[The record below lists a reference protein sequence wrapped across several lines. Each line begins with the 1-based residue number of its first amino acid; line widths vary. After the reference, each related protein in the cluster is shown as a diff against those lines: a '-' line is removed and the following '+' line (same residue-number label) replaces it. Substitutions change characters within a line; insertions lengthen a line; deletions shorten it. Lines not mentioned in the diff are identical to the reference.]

1 MKNKTI
7 FAAIII
13 FLFIAVPNCFCQ
25 TNTTPEPYSDD
36 EFPQF
41 MLDLRRFEII
51 TLGSMPFITL
61 NSSIVYNG
69 YKFATGKTDTF
80 NPLATADYTQDE
92 MENIII
98 TSLCISAGIGLTDYI
113 VNLIKRNRIKRRL
126 RQQDSNISIEENPDA
141 VRIPLPSPEN
151 TDTTDIEEIISEA
164 E

>member
-1 MKNKTI
+1 MKNKRI
-7 FAAIII
+7 FAALII
-13 FLFIAVPNCFCQ
+13 FLFFAIQNCFCQ
-25 TNTTPEPYSDD
+25 TNTSPEPYSDD

-69 YKFATGKTDTF
+69 YKFATGKSDTF
-80 NPLATADYTQDE
+80 NPLATADYSQDE

-113 VNLIKRNRIKRRL
+113 VNLVKRSRINRRL

-141 VRIPLPSPEN
+141 VKIPLPSKESSEL
-151 TDTTDIEEIISEA
+151 IEIEREA

>member
-1 MKNKTI
+1 MKNKRI
-7 FAAIII
+7 FAAFII
-13 FLFIAVPNCFCQ
+13 FLFFAVENCFCQ
-25 TNTTPEPYSDD
+25 TNTSPEPYSDD

-69 YKFATGKTDTF
+69 YKFATGKSDTF
-80 NPLATADYTQDE
+80 NPLATADYSQDE

-113 VNLIKRNRIKRRL
+113 VNLVKRSRINRRL

-141 VRIPLPSPEN
+141 VKIPLPSKESSEV
-151 TDTTDIEEIISEA
+151 IEIESEA

>member
-1 MKNKTI
+1 MKNKRI
-7 FAAIII
+7 FAAFII
-13 FLFIAVPNCFCQ
+13 FLFFAVENCFCQ
-25 TNTTPEPYSDD
+25 TNTSPEPYSDD

-69 YKFATGKTDTF
+69 YKFATGKSDTF
-80 NPLATADYTQDE
+80 NPLATADYSQDE

-113 VNLIKRNRIKRRL
+113 VNLVKRSRINRRL
-126 RQQDSNISIEENPDA
+126 RQQDSNISIEEDPDA
-141 VRIPLPSPEN
+141 VRIPLPSKESSEV
-151 TDTTDIEEIISEA
+151 IEIESEA

>member
-1 MKNKTI
+1 MKNKRI
-7 FAAIII
+7 FAALII
-13 FLFIAVPNCFCQ
+13 FLFFAVENCFCQ
-25 TNTTPEPYSDD
+25 TNTSPEPYSDD

-69 YKFATGKTDTF
+69 YKFATGKSDTF
-80 NPLATADYTQDE
+80 NPLATADYSQDE

-113 VNLIKRNRIKRRL
+113 VNLVKRSRINRRL

-141 VRIPLPSPEN
+141 VKIPLPSKESSEV
-151 TDTTDIEEIISEA
+151 IEIESEA

>member
-13 FLFIAVPNCFCQ
+13 FLFIAVANSFCQ

-69 YKFATGKTDTF
+69 YKFASGKTDTF

-113 VNLIKRNRIKRRL
+113 VNLVKRSRIKRRL

-141 VRIPLPSPEN
+141 VRIPLP
-151 TDTTDIEEIISEA
+151 TTEIIDIEESQSEA

>member
-1 MKNKTI
+1 MKNKRI
-7 FAAIII
+7 FAAFII
-13 FLFIAVPNCFCQ
+13 FLFFAVENCFCQ
-25 TNTTPEPYSDD
+25 TNTNPEPYSDD

-69 YKFATGKTDTF
+69 YKFATGKSDTF
-80 NPLATADYTQDE
+80 NPLATADYSQDE

-98 TSLCISAGIGLTDYI
+98 TSLCISAGIGITDYI
-113 VNLIKRNRIKRRL
+113 VNLVKRSRIKRRL
-126 RQQDSNISIEENPDA
+126 RQQDSNISIEEDPNA
-141 VRIPLPSPEN
+141 VRIPLPSKESSDITEN
-151 TDTTDIEEIISEA
+151 QSEA

>member
-1 MKNKTI
+1 MKNKRI
-7 FAAIII
+7 FAAFII
-13 FLFIAVPNCFCQ
+13 FLFFAVENCFCQ
-25 TNTTPEPYSDD
+25 TNTSPEPYSDD

-69 YKFATGKTDTF
+69 YKFATGKSDTF
-80 NPLATADYTQDE
+80 NPLATADYSQDE

-113 VNLIKRNRIKRRL
+113 VNLVKRSRIKRRL
-126 RQQDSNISIEENPDA
+126 RQQDSYISIEEDPNA
-141 VRIPLPSPEN
+141 VKIPLPSKESSEV
-151 TDTTDIEEIISEA
+151 IESEA

>member
-1 MKNKTI
+1 MKNKRI
-7 FAAIII
+7 FTAFII
-13 FLFIAVPNCFCQ
+13 FLFFAVENCFCQ
-25 TNTTPEPYSDD
+25 TNTSPEPYSDD

-80 NPLATADYTQDE
+80 NPLATADYSQDE

-113 VNLIKRNRIKRRL
+113 VNLVKRSRINRRL
-126 RQQDSNISIEENPDA
+126 RQQDSNISIKEDPNA
-141 VRIPLPSPEN
+141 VRIPLPSKESS
-151 TDTTDIEEIISEA
+151 DITESQSEA

>member
-1 MKNKTI
+1 MKNKRI
-7 FAAIII
+7 FAAFII
-13 FLFIAVPNCFCQ
+13 FLFFAVENCFCQ
-25 TNTTPEPYSDD
+25 TNTSPEPYSDD

-69 YKFATGKTDTF
+69 YKFATGKSDTF
-80 NPLATADYTQDE
+80 NPLATADYSQDE

-113 VNLIKRNRIKRRL
+113 VNLVKRSRINRRL

-141 VRIPLPSPEN
+141 VKIPLPSKESSEV
-151 TDTTDIEEIISEA
+151 IESEA

>member
-1 MKNKTI
+1 MKNKRI
-7 FAAIII
+7 FAAFII
-13 FLFIAVPNCFCQ
+13 FLFFAVENCFCQ
-25 TNTTPEPYSDD
+25 TNTSPEPYSDD

-69 YKFATGKTDTF
+69 YKFATGKSDTF
-80 NPLATADYTQDE
+80 NPLATADYSQDE

-113 VNLIKRNRIKRRL
+113 VNLVKRSRINRRL
-126 RQQDSNISIEENPDA
+126 RQQDSNISIEEDPDA
-141 VRIPLPSPEN
+141 VKIPLPSKESSEV
-151 TDTTDIEEIISEA
+151 IEIESEA

>member
-1 MKNKTI
+1 MKNKSI

-25 TNTTPEPYSDD
+25 TNTTPEPYNDD

-80 NPLATADYTQDE
+80 NPLATADYTQKE

-98 TSLCISAGIGLTDYI
+98 TSLCISAGIGVTDYI
-113 VNLIKRNRIKRRL
+113 VNLVKRSRVKRKLRL
-126 RQQDSNISIEENPDA
+126 QDSNISIEEDPNA
-141 VRIPLPSPEN
+141 VRIPLPSTESSGIQEN
-151 TDTTDIEEIISEA
+151 QSEA

>member
-1 MKNKTI
+1 MKKKRI
-7 FAAIII
+7 FTAIII
-13 FLFIAVPNCFCQ
+13 FLFFAAADCFGQ
-25 TNTTPEPYSDD
+25 TNTSPEPYSDD

-51 TLGSMPFITL
+51 TLGAMPFITL

-69 YKFATGKTDTF
+69 YKFASGKSDSF
-80 NPLATADYTQDE
+80 NPLATADYTQKE

-113 VNLIKRNRIKRRL
+113 VNLVKRSRVKQRL
-126 RQQDSNISIEENPDA
+126 RQQNSNISIEENPDA
-141 VRIPLPSPEN
+141 VRIPLPSTENPELP
-151 TDTTDIEEIISEA
+151 EIQSEA

>member
-1 MKNKTI
+1 MKNKRI
-7 FAAIII
+7 FAAFII
-13 FLFIAVPNCFCQ
+13 FLFFGVENCFCE
-25 TNTTPEPYSDD
+25 TNTSPEPYSDD

-69 YKFATGKTDTF
+69 YKFATGKSDTF
-80 NPLATADYTQDE
+80 NPLATADYSQDE

-98 TSLCISAGIGLTDYI
+98 TSLCISAGIGITDYI
-113 VNLIKRNRIKRRL
+113 VNLVKRSRIKRRL
-126 RQQDSNISIEENPDA
+126 RQQDSNISIEEDPNA
-141 VRIPLPSPEN
+141 VRIPLPSKESSDITEN
-151 TDTTDIEEIISEA
+151 QSEA

>member
-1 MKNKTI
+1 MKNKRI
-7 FAAIII
+7 FAAFII
-13 FLFIAVPNCFCQ
+13 FLYFAVENCFCQ
-25 TNTTPEPYSDD
+25 TNTSPEPYSDE

-69 YKFATGKTDTF
+69 YKFATGKSDTF
-80 NPLATADYTQDE
+80 NPLATADYSQDE

-113 VNLIKRNRIKRRL
+113 VNLVKRSRINRRL

-141 VRIPLPSPEN
+141 VKIPLPSKESSEV
-151 TDTTDIEEIISEA
+151 IEIESEA